1 MEMRSIESSAA
12 LQRLIRIARSNTGQ
26 SRIVAGFLLAWWNA
40 EECGGFDL
48 TDLWG
53 VDTSIA
59 ADMLRVFALLAE
71 CQQYPDTLGYGKDF
85 EANRPRVAAGA
96 DRRLLICADGSVRL
110 VPANGRRRSQ
120 PLAKAPFP
128 S

>member
-85 EANRPRVAAGA
+85 EAIVRAWRPALTG
-96 DRRLLICADGSVRL
+96 GS
-110 VPANGRRRSQ
+110 
-120 PLAKAPFP
+120 
-128 S
+128 